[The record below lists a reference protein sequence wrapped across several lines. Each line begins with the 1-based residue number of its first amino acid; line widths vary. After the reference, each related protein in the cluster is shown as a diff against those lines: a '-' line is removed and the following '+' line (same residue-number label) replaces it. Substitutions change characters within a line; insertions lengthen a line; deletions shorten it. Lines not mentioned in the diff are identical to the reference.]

1 MILQTPSNKALQALQ
16 PSEKRYTVTVGSG
29 LSLRVHPSGLKTWV
43 LRQSFNGR
51 VTDVVLGHFP
61 ETSLLAAQHKAR
73 QRLQANGK
81 KPLRGYTFHD
91 AFVLW
96 CNLKKGRIVSYM
108 DERRRLERYIIKP
121 LGRRQIDEISAPLVI
136 DTVKNIEKDGH
147 KATLKRVLM
156 RTREILDIA
165 VCAGYIQ
172 HNPISRI
179 SKIFAPPKVTPMP
192 AVKWQELGS
201 VMEVLSKAPKRFQIL
216 FLFSLCSMLRP
227 VENASLRKSWISG
240 GVITIPAEHMKK
252 RRIHRVPLTPL
263 MAALITEAKTVSDHP
278 RSDFVFPG
286 RAKGTHISS
295 QALAKFL
302 HETEL
307 KGRLVAHGLR
317 SIARSWMADHDVPF
331 EVGEACLAHVSGPQA
346 SRSYLRSDYLDTRI
360 QWMGRWSDFIAACAA
375 SAGILTEVIKKSVR

>member
-1 MILQTPSNKALQALQ
+1 MILQSPSTKGLQALQ
-16 PSEKRYTVTVGSG
+16 PKEKRYSVTLGSG

-51 VTDVVLGHFP
+51 VTDVTLGHFP
-61 ETSLLAAQHKAR
+61 EISLKAAQHKAR
-73 QRLQANGK
+73 QRLAKCGQ
-81 KPLRGYTFHD
+81 KPLRGYTLND

-96 CNLKKGRIVSYM
+96 CNLKKGRIVSYPS
-108 DERRRLERYIIKP
+108 ERRRLEQHIIKP
-121 LGRRQIDEISAPLVI
+121 LGKRQIDEISAPLVI
-136 DTVKNIEKDGH
+136 ETVKGIEDAGH

-172 HNPISRI
+172 HNPITRI
-179 SKIFAPPKVTPMP
+179 SKIFAPPKVKPMP
-192 AVKWQELGS
+192 AVKWQELGT

-227 VENASLRKSWISG
+227 AENASLRKSWISG
-240 GVITIPAEHMKK
+240 GIITIPAEFMKK

-263 MAALITEAKTVSDHP
+263 MSALIAEAKTVSAHP
-278 RSDFVFPG
+278 RSDFIFPG
-286 RAKGTHISS
+286 RAKGSHINS

-302 HETEL
+302 HKTEL

-331 EVGEACLAHVSGPQA
+331 EVGEACLAHVSGSQV
-346 SRSYLRSDYLDTRI
+346 SRAYLRSDYLDTRI
-360 QWMGRWSDFIAACAA
+360 QWMGRWNDFIAACAA